1 MNEHQARRFAD
12 RTTTAVRE
20 AMQKGTAAAEESSR
34 AMGNG
39 YLAAGEAVRDFNMK
53 LIEMTQTNMMA
64 AFNFSQRLATA
75 KGPSEAAAV
84 WSSCSHESFETLTD
98 QSRELTALVQRIM
111 TSTAEPLTR
120 SFGQTLH
127 RKF

>member
-1 MNEHQARRFAD
+1 MNHEARRFAD
-12 RTTTAVRE
+12 RTTTTARE
-20 AMQKGTAAAEESSR
+20 AMQKGTAVAEESTR

-39 YLAAGEAVRDFNMK
+39 YLAAAEAVRNFNMK

-64 AFNFSQRLATA
+64 ALNFSQRLATA

-84 WSSCSHESFETLTD
+84 WSSCAHERFETLTD
-98 QSRELTALVQRIM
+98 QSRELTALAQKVM
-111 TSTAEPLTR
+111 TSTAEPLTQ

-127 RKF
+127 GKS